1 MRRWTVSAL
10 LVVGS
15 LGLADVARAGCCDDF
30 WSCMGAVASAG
41 LSCQIQ
47 GLIDTVNS
55 LKTLVETLTSD
66 LTTRT
71 GDVISQAQQAVNAA
85 AQDIR
90 QVREKAMTDLTTAA
104 NHSHDILNP
113 PRAMVVNSGLTAL
126 RPAGAAPPPMA
137 PQGPP
142 RVAGPVFAPAPSAA
156 KPADPKA
163 IQDALTS
170 ADAYVQS
177 LKGKASSPH
186 NDVANAEQ
194 QALAAVL
201 RHVATAQK
209 IGLDIAIAPLNALR
223 DSLVD
228 LLTHPD
234 RLFDPSAQIDADI
247 QRITQQVPA
256 LLDQIA
262 NEVTQEAMADL
273 NGVRNQLQQ
282 LQDSAAGAS
291 SVVDAM
297 QKLADSRTQP
307 DLDALNRLVP
317 RPAAGSVVVALPLG
331 IVGNRQLLTAAF
343 AHSDP
348 LKNPILVQ
356 RHAAVSDI
364 AARWQSIRASAKT
377 PIVLE
382 AGSQQR
388 VDHDLS
394 QMFVG
399 KSKADV
405 EKQKQD
411 LLDQAKR
418 RFAKDPKT
426 LEKVQKY
433 IMTHAPS

>member
-15 LGLADVARAGCCDDF
+15 LGIADVARAGCCDDF

-41 LSCQIQ
+41 LSCQIE

-55 LKTLVETLTSD
+55 LKTLVETVTGD
-66 LTTRT
+66 LSART
-71 GDVISQAQQAVNAA
+71 GDVISQAQQAVGAA

-90 QVREKAMTDLTTAA
+90 QVREKSMTDLTTAA
-104 NHSHDILNP
+104 NRSHDLAYP
-113 PRAMVVNSGLTAL
+113 PKGMMVAPGLTAL
-126 RPAGAAPPPMA
+126 RPAGASPAVA
-137 PQGPP
+137 PQGPLANAP
-142 RVAGPVFAPAPSAA
+142 RVASPVFVSAGA

-163 IQDALTS
+163 IQDALAS
-170 ADAYVQS
+170 ADGYVQS
-177 LKGKASSPH
+177 LKSKATSPH
-186 NDVANAEQ
+186 SDVANAEQ
-194 QALAAVL
+194 QALAAAL
-201 RHVATAQK
+201 RHVATAQR

-273 NGVRNQLQQ
+273 NAVRNQLQQ
-282 LQDSAAGAS
+282 LQDSAAGAG

-307 DLDALNRLVP
+307 DLDALGRLVP
-317 RPAAGSVVVALPLG
+317 RPAAGSIVVALPVG
-331 IVGNRQLLTAAF
+331 VMGNRQLLTAAF
-343 AHSDP
+343 GRSDP
-348 LKNPILVQ
+348 LKNPVLVQ
-356 RHAAVSDI
+356 RHAAITDI
-364 AARWQSIRASAKT
+364 ATRWQSIRARAKT
-377 PIVLE
+377 PIALE
-382 AGSQQR
+382 PGSQQR

-405 EKQKQD
+405 EKQKQA
-411 LLDQAKR
+411 LLDQAKQR
-418 RFAKDPKT
+418 YAKDPKT
-426 LEKVQKY
+426 LDKVQKY
-433 IMTHAPS
+433 ILARAP